1 MKRTEDKNIY
11 IKARAE
17 GHSIR
22 KAAELAGI
30 STSTGQKW
38 EKTFSCAI
46 EKEKKEELRELSKE
60 YSLTKKGRLEAIG
73 KLLRRLQ
80 ARVDNIDL
88 AKMPPDKVI
97 WLYLKTLKEASREFV
112 PAASGDV
119 DPGDFE
125 SLIRELLSRVIA
137 GDLPPEHAHA
147 ETRAV
152 IAAAHIHETKTLEK
166 KVEELAEVL
175 EAVKEEMKELKGSE

>member
-22 KAAELAGI
+22 KSSELAGV

-38 EKTFSCAI
+38 EKTFSRSI
-46 EKEKKEELRELSKE
+46 EREKQEELLELSKE
-60 YSLTKKGRLEAIG
+60 YSLTKRGRLEAIG

-80 ARVDNIDL
+80 TRVDTIDL
-88 AKMPPDKVI
+88 AKMQAEKVI

-125 SLIRELLSRVIA
+125 NLIRELLERVMT
-137 GDLPPEHAHA
+137 GDLPPDHAHA

-152 IAAAHIHETKTLEK
+152 IAAAHIHKTKTLEK

-175 EAVKEEMKELKGSE
+175 EAVKKKMNELKGSE